1 MIALKM
7 IEGEWESSPEE
18 PLLVDGFDRQ
28 AAHSPPD
35 SKAED
40 YER

>member
-1 MIALKM
+1 MLARKM
-7 IEGEWESSPEE
+7 IDGEWESSPEE
-18 PLLVDGFDRQ
+18 PLLVDGFARQ
-28 AAHSPPD
+28 AAHIPPD